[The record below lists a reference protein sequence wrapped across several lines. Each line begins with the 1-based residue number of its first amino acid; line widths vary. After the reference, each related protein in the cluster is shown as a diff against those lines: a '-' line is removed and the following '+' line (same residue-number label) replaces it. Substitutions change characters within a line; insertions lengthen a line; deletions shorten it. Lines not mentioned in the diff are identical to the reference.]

1 MNLDEAIDQL
11 ERFVGDVRQS
21 SLIDDKTN
29 LASALALRQEERLIN
44 DGKSVFNVVV
54 FGDLNDFKHLNDEHG
69 HEAGDVAINEVGKAI
84 SNVLENLT
92 AKAYR
97 LSGDEFIILLEQ
109 DSVSGFLSASS
120 SLANVTFSHDE
131 KELKISMSL
140 GYVLSDGK
148 SSLSELQERAEVAC
162 QHAKLQGE
170 GTCVEWSGAIES
182 NPLVRRTA
190 RCEKCGARIIC
201 NIPKLGAPQHLIC
214 CPSCGAVF

>member
-21 SLIDDKTN
+21 SLIDDKPN
-29 LASALALRQEERLIN
+29 LGSALALRQEERLIN
-44 DGKSVFNVVV
+44 DGKSVFNLVV

-84 SNVLENLT
+84 SKVIENLRG
-92 AKAYR
+92 KGYR
-97 LSGDEFIILLEQ
+97 LSGDEFIILLDQ
-109 DSVSGFLSASS
+109 DSVGGFLSAST
-120 SLANVTFSHDE
+120 SLANVIFSYDE
-131 KELKISMSL
+131 KELKTSMSL
-140 GYVLSDGK
+140 GYVVSDGK

-170 GTCVEWSGAIES
+170 GTCIEWSGAIES

-190 RCEKCGARIIC
+190 RCEKCGARISC
-201 NIPKLGAPQHLIC
+201 NIPKLSAPQNLIC
-214 CPSCGAVF
+214 CPSCGADF

>member
-182 NPLVRRTA
+182 
-190 RCEKCGARIIC
+190 
-201 NIPKLGAPQHLIC
+201 
-214 CPSCGAVF
+214 